1 MEIVLEKTMRRTI
14 VRQNLD
20 LVLAGAHGDHG
31 LVVLQLVEREL
42 RPESELVMHNLQDLV
57 Y

>member
-1 MEIVLEKTMRRTI
+1 MEIVLEKIMRRTI
-14 VRQNLD
+14 VSQNLD

-31 LVVLQLVEREL
+31 LVVLQPVEMEL
-42 RPESELVMHNLQDLV
+42 RPESDLVVHSLQDLV